1 MRLPV
6 RRAFMA
12 RVFHLLYHQFAWSYD
27 AVSALVSRGRWQD
40 WGATALP
47 FLARHDILELGHGPG
62 HLLLTMNRQGCRPV
76 GIDLSP
82 PMGRLAARR
91 LRGSHIPV
99 PLVRGRGQALPFAG
113 ASFDCVIAAFPAPYI
128 TAPET
133 VAAVRRVLRPGGCF
147 IIIPEAQL
155 TGTGLTTQL
164 IDWLFRATGQ
174 RGAPHLDGQADNGFW
189 TQALGNEFSVT
200 VHLVPR
206 DGSIVT
212 VIVAEQHEPN
222 RNDF

>member
-12 RVFHLLYHQFAWSYD
+12 LVFHLLYHQFAWSYD
-27 AVSALVSRGRWQD
+27 AVSALVSRGRWQA

-47 FLARHDILELGHGPG
+47 FLVGRDILELGHGPG
-62 HLLLTMNRQGCRPV
+62 HLLLTMNRQGMRLV
-76 GIDLSP
+76 GIDLSL

-91 LRGSHIPV
+91 LRRSGIPV
-99 PLVRGRGQALPFAG
+99 QLVRGRGQALPFAG

-133 VAAVRRVLRPGGCF
+133 AAAVRQVLRPGGRLV
-147 IIIPEAQL
+147 IVPEAQL
-155 TGTGLTTQL
+155 TGTGPITQL
-164 IDWLFRATGQ
+164 IEWLFRATGQ
-174 RGAPHLDGQADNGFW
+174 RSAPHLDGPADNGFW

-212 VIVAEQHEPN
+212 VIVAE
-222 RNDF
+222 